1 MRLYGATAERGD
13 IMKYGKQDILNLIKG
28 GLIVSC
34 QALPGEPLYVEE
46 KSIMYLM
53 ARAAKQAGAKCIRTN
68 SVRDVM
74 TVKEETGLPVIGLIK
89 QIYEGYEPYITPT
102 MKEVDELAGAQADII
117 ALDCTDR
124 KRGDGLSVEKRIQEI
139 RDRHGDILLMADI
152 STYEEGVKAWRAG
165 VDFVGTTMSGYTA
178 YSRQEDG
185 PDYDLVRKL
194 AATVDIPVIGE
205 GKIHYPHEA
214 VEMLDAGAYAV
225 VVGGAITRPLE
236 IAQRFMAAIEAG
248 KLSEQERRDHPCRS

>member
-1 MRLYGATAERGD
+1 
-13 IMKYGKQDILNLIKG
+13 MKYGKQDILNLIKG
-28 GLIVSC
+28 ELIVSC

-68 SVRDVM
+68 SVRDVIA
-74 TVKEETGLPVIGLIK
+74 VKEETGLPVIGLIK

-178 YSRQEDG
+178 YSRQQDS

-236 IAQRFMAAIEAG
+236 IAQRFMAAIEEG
-248 KLSEQERRDHPCRS
+248 KLSEQERRDYLCRS